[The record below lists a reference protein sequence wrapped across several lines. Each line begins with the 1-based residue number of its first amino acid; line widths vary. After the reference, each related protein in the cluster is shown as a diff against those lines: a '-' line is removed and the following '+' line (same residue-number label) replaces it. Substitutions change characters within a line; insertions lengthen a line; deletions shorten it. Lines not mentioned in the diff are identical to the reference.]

1 MLTRF
6 SRTWAALLGAAA
18 VLVLAGCGSG
28 NSTTPQSAQPVNGGT
43 VTVNLYQKWVALNP
57 FNPGPDNVV
66 TQLAYEPLTLIGGDT
81 LSVISRL
88 ATINASSDAT
98 TFTFKLKPGLK
109 WSDGQPFTSQDILF
123 SYDAY
128 SNPKVS
134 IYAPAFKNVVG
145 IADFVSGAT
154 TSPSGF
160 TTPDDSTF
168 VIKLSSP
175 YAPFLVNLS
184 SPTLYLLPKHSLG
197 SVAPSALSANSN
209 PFWTHPVGL
218 GPYKLVQVVPDQY
231 IEFDKNPN
239 YVNPVHLDKV
249 FVKAVTAAVA
259 VASVQSG
266 EMDLSPVA
274 AADVT
279 NLKSVST
286 VTTYELPGTSGIH
299 IVVNLDK
306 PYFQDKRVR
315 QAMLTAIDRKGLVQ
329 TVLAGQAVLANTFP
343 FGPPWAIGTDLGTY
357 AYNPT
362 KAKQLLTDAGWD
374 FNRTVNLDLVPG
386 ITDRTNALNV
396 VVGDWQAIGMKV
408 NVRLIQAGQ
417 LLGARKD
424 DTFDLSMSGTAVG
437 TIDPDL
443 GFVSLRCNTYYKT
456 GQGTNFANYC
466 NSTVDD
472 LFTKARQTSDQSKRA
487 PDYIQATKIV
497 NDELPYLVLYVPKT
511 LYAST
516 NRLKGFKPNPEI
528 AHTFWNA
535 GDWYV
540 TSK

>member
-1 MLTRF
+1 MLSQF
-6 SRTWAALLGAAA
+6 DGKAALLSLVAT
-18 VLVLAGCGSG
+18 VLLAGCATS
-28 NSTTPQSAQPVNGGT
+28 SSSTPQSSQPTNGGT

-57 FNPGPDNVV
+57 FNTGPDNVV
-66 TQLAYEPLTLIGGDT
+66 TQLAYEPLTLIAGDT
-81 LSVISRL
+81 LAVISRL
-88 ATINASSDAT
+88 ASFTASPDAT
-98 TFTFKLKPGLK
+98 TFTFKLKTGLK
-109 WSDGQPFTSQDILF
+109 WSDGEPFTSQDILF
-123 SYDAY
+123 SYYAY

-134 IYAPAFKNVVG
+134 IYAPAFNNVAG
-145 IADFVSGAT
+145 IADFRSGAT

-160 TTPDDSTF
+160 STPDDATF
-168 VIKLSSP
+168 VIKLATP

-184 SPTLYLLPKHSLG
+184 SPTLYLLPKHILG
-197 SVAPSALSANSN
+197 SVPSAQLSANSN
-209 PFWTHPVGL
+209 SFWTHPVGL

-249 FVKAVTAAVA
+249 FVKAVTAAVS

-266 EMDLSPVA
+266 DMDLAPVA
-274 AADVT
+274 AADLT
-279 NLKSVST
+279 NLKTVSS

-315 QAMLTAIDRKGLVQ
+315 QAMLTAIDRKGIVQ
-329 TVLAGQAVLANTFP
+329 SVLAGQGVLANTFP
-343 FGPPWAIGTDLGTY
+343 FGPPWAVSTDLAAY
-357 AYNPT
+357 DYNPNN
-362 KAKQLLTDAGWD
+362 AKQLLTAAGWD
-374 FNRTVNLDLVPG
+374 FNRTINLDLVPG

-396 VVGDWQAIGMKV
+396 VVGNWQAIGMKV

-424 DTFDLSMSGTAVG
+424 DSFDLSMSGTAIG

-443 GFVSLRCNTYYKT
+443 GFVSLQCNAYYKD
-456 GQGTNFANYC
+456 GKGTNFANYC
-466 NSTVDD
+466 NPTVDS
-472 LFTKARQTSDQSKRA
+472 LFLKARQISDQSKRA
-487 PDYIQATKIV
+487 SDYVQVTKIV

-511 LYAST
+511 IYATT
-516 NRLKGFKPNPEI
+516 NRLKAFKPNPEV

-535 GDWYV
+535 GEWYV
-540 TSK
+540 AK

>member
-1 MLTRF
+1 M
-6 SRTWAALLGAAA
+6 
-18 VLVLAGCGSG
+18 
-28 NSTTPQSAQPVNGGT
+28 
-43 VTVNLYQKWVALNP
+43 
-57 FNPGPDNVV
+57 
-66 TQLAYEPLTLIGGDT
+66 
-81 LSVISRL
+81 
-88 ATINASSDAT
+88 
-98 TFTFKLKPGLK
+98 
-109 WSDGQPFTSQDILF
+109 
-123 SYDAY
+123 
-128 SNPKVS
+128 
-134 IYAPAFKNVVG
+134 
-145 IADFVSGAT
+145 
-154 TSPSGF
+154 
-160 TTPDDSTF
+160 
-168 VIKLSSP
+168 
-175 YAPFLVNLS
+175 
-184 SPTLYLLPKHSLG
+184 
-197 SVAPSALSANSN
+197 
-209 PFWTHPVGL
+209 GL
-218 GPYKLVQVVPDQY
+218 GPYKIVQVVPDQY

-274 AADVT
+274 AADIT
-279 NLKSVST
+279 NLKTVST
-286 VTTYELPGTSGIH
+286 VTTYDLPGTSGIH

-306 PYFQDKRVR
+306 PYFHDKRVR

-329 TVLAGQAVLANTFP
+329 SVLAGQAVLANTFP
-343 FGPPWAIGTDLGTY
+343 FGPSWAIGSDLATY
-357 AYNPT
+357 DYNPT

-396 VVGDWQAIGMKV
+396 VVGNWQAIGMKI

-424 DTFDLSMSGTAVG
+424 NSFDLSMSGTAIG

-443 GFVSLRCNTYYKT
+443 GFVSLQCNTYYKD
-456 GQGTNFANYC
+456 GRGTNFANYC
-466 NSTVDD
+466 NATVDS
-472 LFTKARQTSDQSKRA
+472 LFVKARETSDQSKRA
-487 PDYIQATKIV
+487 PQYIQATKIV

-511 LYAST
+511 LYATT

-540 TSK
+540 TTK